1 MRSSKQPLKP
11 IQKKEHDRIG
21 GHLGEEDPSPSK
33 LPAKSTHWKNTR
45 VIKSSW
51 LNVEKEEEPVFDL
64 NFSRI
69 PDVESFLLKRQAV
82 SHLNSVRGGDMAYY
96 LSKE

>member
-1 MRSSKQPLKP
+1 MHE
-11 IQKKEHDRIG
+11 KEHDQIG
-21 GHLGEEDPSPSK
+21 GHLGEEDPSLTK

-51 LNVEKEEEPVFDL
+51 LNVEKEEEPVFEL

-69 PDVESFLLKRQAV
+69 PDVDSFLLKRQAV
-82 SHLNSVRGGDMAYY
+82 SHLNSVRGGDMASYV
-96 LSKE
+96 SKE

>member
-1 MRSSKQPLKP
+1 M
-11 IQKKEHDRIG
+11 
-21 GHLGEEDPSPSK
+21 GEEDPSPSK

-82 SHLNSVRGGDMAYY
+82 SHLNSVRGGDMASYV
-96 LSKE
+96 SKESVPTTKPQKGQRTSIVRSRL